1 MKLNVLIN
9 LFVLHEYLPECRRM
23 HTHWFLAN
31 YSSVVIE
38 VDVFS
43 RCRKVVEGGVVRCW
57 IVYVGCFT
65 EVKYSGGEQQAIKQ
79 KHLA

>member
-9 LFVLHEYLPECRRM
+9 LFVLHEYLPERRCV

-38 VDVFS
+38 VDVVS
-43 RCRKVVEGGVVRCW
+43 GCRLRKFR
-57 IVYVGCFT
+57 
-65 EVKYSGGEQQAIKQ
+65 
-79 KHLA
+79 

>member
-9 LFVLHEYLPECRRM
+9 LFVLHGYLPERRRTR
-23 HTHWFLAN
+23 THSFLAN

-43 RCRKVVEGGVVRCW
+43 RCKLRKFGEVGGC
-57 IVYVGCFT
+57 
-65 EVKYSGGEQQAIKQ
+65 
-79 KHLA
+79 LM

>member
-9 LFVLHEYLPECRRM
+9 LFVLHEYLPERRC
-23 HTHWFLAN
+23 TRACAQFLAN

-43 RCRKVVEGGVVRCW
+43 RCRKVGGCLTRHW
-57 IVYVGCFT
+57 ELGWGDVYVGAFAV
-65 EVKYSGGEQQAIKQ
+65 VKHSG
-79 KHLA
+79 

>member
-9 LFVLHEYLPECRRM
+9 LFVLHEYLPERRCT
-23 HTHWFLAN
+23 HTHCFLAN

-43 RCRKVVEGGVVRCW
+43 RCRLRKFGKVGGC
-57 IVYVGCFT
+57 
-65 EVKYSGGEQQAIKQ
+65 
-79 KHLA
+79 LM